1 MSQFVCPLC
10 GKFSSV
16 KHYDP
21 SNYEEDIMLVQV
33 RGLGHRKGVEVSE
46 RYSLL
51 EGENQ
56 ELLDLISDRIE
67 ILYNMLYEDD
77 EPEEE
82 EETEE
87 FDFTPEDWE
96 EI

>member
-1 MSQFVCPLC
+1 
-10 GKFSSV
+10 
-16 KHYDP
+16 
-21 SNYEEDIMLVQV
+21 MLVQV